1 MTDTV
6 CQCWTD
12 DIWKF
17 IHMCARVSTLKSIN
31 EKGAFLCLIGSI
43 NRIISCKAVEETVN
57 QFIEHQDNRFANF
70 ANSNDRVFFW
80 THLLRNAICEVTGE
94 TPPSF
99 NELNNF
105 YNPRTLT
112 KDVWGPYGWRI
123 LHVIPLRA
131 RMINGKLPQSIG
143 ITLKA
148 FITCV
153 ALLLP
158 CPKCQKHAWEYYS
171 THDIEP
177 YLSSNLHVF
186 QWTSA
191 FHNSVNERLNK
202 EEGYQKKLYTPVEA
216 LQLYVDVPE
225 ESRTMIRFK
234 N

>member
-1 MTDTV
+1 M
-6 CQCWTD
+6 
-12 DIWKF
+12 
-17 IHMCARVSTLKSIN
+17 
-31 EKGAFLCLIGSI
+31 
-43 NRIISCKAVEETVN
+43 
-57 QFIEHQDNRFANF
+57 
-70 ANSNDRVFFW
+70 
-80 THLLRNAICEVTGE
+80 RNAICEVTGE